1 MRKKSEEMRV
11 KKAICLS
18 LVCAVWVCAAEKKL
32 ETINVETNV
41 DTELIKD
48 VSGEDIKSADLGEA
62 LFKQSASVSLVR
74 RSGIAND
81 IILRGQ
87 KKDNINVTI
96 DGAKIY
102 GACPNRMDP
111 PVSHVL
117 TNNIDYIEI
126 NEGPYN
132 VEDFGV
138 LSADVKIH
146 TIEPEEAFHG
156 DVNLGLGSWGY
167 KKAAMSASGAITENV
182 KFLIS
187 ASTETGGQYE
197 DGDGNDFAG
206 QIDREIVKGAVP
218 ASTQYQ
224 PQYRDMDAFEKKTV
238 LAKLFWNITE
248 NQDVK
253 LSYTGNRSDD
263 VLYPSSPM
271 DALSDDSDIFDL
283 EYTAKDLGKYSKEL
297 DVQLYQSQ
305 VDHPMSTK
313 YRVSAT
319 VDTNPMMP
327 GIQTSYMT
335 HALTTQVQGARIKN
349 SFDVDNHTITG
360 GVDYSLRNWDGRYY
374 KNDIALP
381 EKFFH
386 SIWDV
391 DTKNT
396 AFFLKDNVK
405 LEQWVLD
412 MGLRYDDTAVTSAN
426 PTQQDNDYNELNG
439 YLFATYA
446 MDEKTDFF
454 VGAGKS
460 SRVPDAKEL
469 YWIGAPKPKMVN
481 GMPVVMNGMPVMEA
495 LSVGT
500 PDLDAT
506 INYEMDMGVEKKY
519 DNATAKIK
527 AFYSLLDNFIAYNA
541 DKLQNNYENVD
552 ASIYGFELSGS
563 YIATSE
569 LYFDYAMAYQR
580 GEKESP
586 LLGQTGTNMPEIP
599 PFKFNGS
606 VNYDYDETLAFKAEL
621 IASDAWTHFDV
632 ENGEQALDAYGIVNI
647 KGTKEWGAFA
657 LTVGIDNLFDKTYAV
672 SNTYNDLILL
682 PTIGNNDVMLLNEPG
697 RYLYTN
703 LQYKF

>member
-1 MRKKSEEMRV
+1 MKKG
-11 KKAICLS
+11 IYLS
-18 LVCAVWVCAAEKKL
+18 LACSLWIHAAEVKL
-32 ETINVETNV
+32 ETINVETSV
-41 DTELIKD
+41 ESEVIKD

-146 TIEPEEAFHG
+146 TIKPEDEFKG
-156 DVNLGLGSWGY
+156 DVNLGFGSWGY
-167 KKAAMSASGAITENV
+167 KKAAFTASGAIAENV
-182 KFLIS
+182 KFLLS
-187 ASTETGGQYE
+187 ASAETGEQYE
-197 DGDGNDFAG
+197 DGDGNDFVG
-206 QIDREIVKGAVP
+206 QIDREITKGAVP
-218 ASTQYQ
+218 ATTQYQ
-224 PQYRDMDAFEKKTV
+224 PQYRDMDAYDKKTV
-238 LAKLFWNITE
+238 LAKLFWNITD
-248 NQDVK
+248 NQELK

-271 DALSDDSDIFDL
+271 DALYDDSDIFDI

-297 DVQLYQSQ
+297 NVQLYQSE
-305 VDHPMSTK
+305 VEHPMSTK
-313 YRVSAT
+313 YRVSAA

-335 HALTTQVQGARIKN
+335 HALTTKMQGARIKN

-360 GVDYSLRNWDGRYY
+360 GVDYSLRNWDGGYY
-374 KNDIALP
+374 KNEIALP

-391 DTKNT
+391 DTENV
-396 AFFLKDNVK
+396 AFFLKDTVTMEK
-405 LEQWVLD
+405 LVLD
-412 MGLRYDDTAVTSAN
+412 MGLRYDDTTVTSAN
-426 PTQQDNDYNELNG
+426 LNQQDNDYNELNG
-439 YLFATYA
+439 YLFATYN
-446 MDEKTDFF
+446 MDEKMKFF
-454 VGAGKS
+454 AGAGKS

-469 YWIGAPKPKMVN
+469 YWVGAPKPKMVN
-481 GMPVVMNGMPVMEA
+481 GMPVVVNGMPMMEA
-495 LSVGT
+495 LSIGT

-519 DNATAKIK
+519 ENATVKAKV
-527 AFYSLLDNFIAYNA
+527 FYSQLDNFIAYNSS
-541 DKLQNNYENVD
+541 KMQNNYENVD
-552 ASIYGFELSGS
+552 ASIYGFELSGT
-563 YIATSE
+563 YIATAE
-569 LYFDYAMAYQR
+569 LYFDYGMAYQR
-580 GEKESP
+580 GEKDEP
-586 LLGQTGTNMPEIP
+586 LVGQDSVDMPEIP
-599 PFKFNGS
+599 PFKFNTA
-606 VNYDYDETLAFKAEL
+606 VNYDYDDTLAFKAEL
-621 IASDAWTHFDV
+621 IASDDWTNFDY
-632 ENGEQALDAYGIVNI
+632 ENGEQELDAYGILNL
-647 KGTKEWGAFA
+647 KGTKQWGAFE
-657 LTVGIDNLFDKTYAV
+657 LTVGVDNLFDKTYAI

-682 PTIGNNDVMLLNEPG
+682 PTIGDNNVMLMNEPG
-697 RYLYTN
+697 RYIYTN
-703 LQYKF
+703 LRYTF